1 MSLPVTSR
9 WYDFPVAWTLRLS
22 EDEEAALSAQAVME
36 GRSKHEIARDAIRN
50 YINRHSTWDEYLS
63 DGSVVYG

>member
-1 MSLPVTSR
+1 M
-9 WYDFPVAWTLRLS
+9 AWTLRLS